1 MQQNLFCPQTG
12 RPNKD
17 RQANAKTIFDHL
29 IKHGTSMDEKHE
41 KERTKEFSKFRDN
54 NPDVDTRSVKMLQE
68 KKEKILNDIF
78 D

>member
-1 MQQNLFCPQTG
+1 
-12 RPNKD
+12 
-17 RQANAKTIFDHL
+17 
-29 IKHGTSMDEKHE
+29 MDEKHE